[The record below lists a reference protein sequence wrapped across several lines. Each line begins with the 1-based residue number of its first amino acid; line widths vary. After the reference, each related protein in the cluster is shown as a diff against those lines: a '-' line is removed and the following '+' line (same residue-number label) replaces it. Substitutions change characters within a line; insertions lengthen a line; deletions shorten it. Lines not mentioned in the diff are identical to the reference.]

1 MEAKSRGLISLP
13 VSFFVSK
20 RDRDSVEPMCLISF
34 LISLQSR
41 SFRDMSRGVRLS
53 CARLSSRQI
62 YIVYQSEPIN
72 RVSLAMYRLKAH
84 RSSFSGRRS
93 TRSQT
98 SNHPFSKP
106 QELPQGRSNPKPN
119 QPRNSSGLVRKFI
132 FPPPQY
138 QNRARPLSPASTP
151 ISDPSK
157 VS

>member
-1 MEAKSRGLISLP
+1 MEPKSRCPVSFP

-20 RDRDSVEPMCLISF
+20 RDRDSLGPMGLISF

-84 RSSFSGRRS
+84 RISFSGRWG
-93 TRSQT
+93 TRFQTSKSHLLPTAEVFAGEIQSQT
-98 SNHPFSKP
+98 KP
-106 QELPQGRSNPKPN
+106 APQFAGTGPQTR
-119 QPRNSSGLVRKFI
+119 
-132 FPPPQY
+132 FPAAAIADH
-138 QNRARPLSPASTP
+138 ARPLLSASTP
-151 ISDPSK
+151 ISEPSK
-157 VS
+157 IP